1 LLIQYG
7 QDTNGTTIDFKEA
20 LEVASDI
27 VSSVQSEDTPSF
39 RHHSSNI
46 RVPFRDLADRMRSI
60 YGGEFNR
67 VDMSEWLQSAVKL
80 GIEDL
85 IVSYIEANIV
95 GGGDLTFPYLGE

>member
-1 LLIQYG
+1 
-7 QDTNGTTIDFKEA
+7 
-20 LEVASDI
+20 
-27 VSSVQSEDTPSF
+27 VQPGDTPSF

-46 RVPFRDLADRMRSI
+46 RVPFSQLADRMRGI
-60 YGGEFNR
+60 YGGDFTR
-67 VDMSEWLQSAVKL
+67 VEMSEWLQSAAKL